1 MSLLTH
7 LSLVT
12 QVVNARALRLRQEIV
27 RDLPLLPMPP
37 SSPCSASGI
46 YSKAQMHI
54 DDVDTRLVLAMAA
67 RKPAST
73 PNPKH

>member
-1 MSLLTH
+1 M
-7 LSLVT
+7 
-12 QVVNARALRLRQEIV
+12 
-27 RDLPLLPMPP
+27 RDLPLLPMPQ

-46 YSKAQMHI
+46 YSKAQRHI

-73 PNPKH
+73 PNPALAMAARKPASTPNPKH